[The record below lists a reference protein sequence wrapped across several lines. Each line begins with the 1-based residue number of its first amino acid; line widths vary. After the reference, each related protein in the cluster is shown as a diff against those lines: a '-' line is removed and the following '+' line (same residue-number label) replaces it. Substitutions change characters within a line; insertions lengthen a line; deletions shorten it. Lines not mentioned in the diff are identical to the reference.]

1 MADINE
7 LFSPEALKS
16 IEQVDAFFSKLVT
29 TVESLI
35 AEFKSMD
42 QSLGSMK
49 ATISAQQDYVK
60 VTNDVVAGT
69 KKLTD
74 AEKGLIEAK
83 VQYNKILSEQRAL
96 AKANNVLQDEEAGY
110 IEKLRATI
118 SKLNQE
124 KAKLKENDANFEGEL
139 KRINKELDTHHQAL
153 LKTADAYTK
162 QKTNIGAYTQSIK
175 NAVTQIVG
183 IAAPAAAAAFAL
195 NGLKEAF
202 AGTEAGANL
211 LGRAKLQMKAFFDA
225 IVEGRWRYAFGNELP
240 KDIKE
245 IADLQNQV
253 RIQERTNIE
262 QVSAKEKEI
271 KDLRLDAV
279 KAGKDSVEQVKLLA
293 LAEQKEN
300 ELIDLKVKQKQLEL
314 YTVNALL
321 EKDPVSTEYLDKK
334 ASLEAEINGILG
346 DRSLRIASK
355 LEAAE
360 EKSLAN
366 AKERADEERKLK
378 ETMDKYESDSIERG
392 GKLLQDYWKDEVA
405 GEKAVDDFKSKEMDI
420 LGIKKKD
427 LTIQEPKW
435 LEKQVADDA
444 KIQKKANDEGIKI
457 TQEKY
462 KLIGQIAKQ
471 AEQIENNI
479 IDGKIQKLEDAKNIE
494 LSNANLTATQKTAIN
509 KKYADEEAKLKR
521 KGAVAD
527 KVAALFEIAINT
539 AVNISNTPLLT
550 AFYIAL
556 GAAEAAVVIS
566 KPLPSYA
573 LGTHSAAGGLS
584 VVGERGRELMISP
597 SGQLGLTGESAE
609 LMDIQRGTKII
620 PSDETKKILNAAL
633 SSKQDNSDALQERR
647 HKELVNTIK
656 NKREIILGTKYGH
669 SITERSGNRYRE
681 YFELHLK

>member
-1 MADINE
+1 
-7 LFSPEALKS
+7 
-16 IEQVDAFFSKLVT
+16 
-29 TVESLI
+29 
-35 AEFKSMD
+35 
-42 QSLGSMK
+42 
-49 ATISAQQDYVK
+49 
-60 VTNDVVAGT
+60 
-69 KKLTD
+69 
-74 AEKGLIEAK
+74 
-83 VQYNKILSEQRAL
+83 
-96 AKANNVLQDEEAGY
+96 
-110 IEKLRATI
+110 
-118 SKLNQE
+118 
-124 KAKLKENDANFEGEL
+124 
-139 KRINKELDTHHQAL
+139 
-153 LKTADAYTK
+153 
-162 QKTNIGAYTQSIK
+162 
-175 NAVTQIVG
+175 
-183 IAAPAAAAAFAL
+183 
-195 NGLKEAF
+195 
-202 AGTEAGANL
+202 
-211 LGRAKLQMKAFFDA
+211 
-225 IVEGRWRYAFGNELP
+225 
-240 KDIKE
+240 
-245 IADLQNQV
+245 
-253 RIQERTNIE
+253 
-262 QVSAKEKEI
+262 
-271 KDLRLDAV
+271 
-279 KAGKDSVEQVKLLA
+279 
-293 LAEQKEN
+293 
-300 ELIDLKVKQKQLEL
+300 
-314 YTVNALL
+314 
-321 EKDPVSTEYLDKK
+321 
-334 ASLEAEINGILG
+334 
-346 DRSLRIASK
+346 
-355 LEAAE
+355 
-360 EKSLAN
+360 
-366 AKERADEERKLK
+366 
-378 ETMDKYESDSIERG
+378 MDKYESDSIERG